1 MSASREALL
10 NRFRAT
16 LQGRV
21 KDLRA
26 LLEVLEFM
34 PNDAEARRRVLGE
47 VHTLKGEARMLGLLD
62 MADLAHKIEEFLKL
76 DEAEAQFSTLLRAAD
91 VLWEVLEP
99 GVSSEVAAQQLAD
112 VSKQLVAN
120 DVQADE
126 SAAGELNPAGE
137 REPRSIPPPG
147 VELFDDGAVAPSF
160 AVGPETESKDGREPG
175 SGPRPK
181 QARTIQVDAEK
192 IDDACERVAELGV
205 ELARLRSLTEQLLE
219 RIDDQVQHQA
229 LQESFATCRTALDT
243 CADAVWGLRLS
254 SIEPILQDLMQHA
267 RSLAAQQSK
276 QLRTEVHA
284 TGVLLERDVVEQI
297 WDSLLHLVRNSID
310 HGIQNAEDRE
320 GKGPSTLRIEAQWS
334 GPNVVIAI
342 EDNGRGI
349 DIEALREAAVAK
361 NVLSPAEAQA
371 ASKRALLQ
379 LIFMHG
385 FSTRH
390 EVGELSGRGVG
401 LDVVK
406 SKVESLGGRVQVRT
420 ELGQGTR
427 FELTVPFA
435 ITKERVLVLQVGDS
449 LLGVPSRAAV
459 ALLARRDLPAVD
471 AERPDLLK
479 YEEEFIPLRSLAKC
493 LRIEET
499 EVEQRAV
506 ILELSGQRFGAKV
519 RSVIGE
525 HSLIRH
531 PAPAWLSKTNGVGSS
546 ALLDDGRLVLLL
558 DFSFLQRALG
568 ADSYSRPSLVPGLEK
583 RARQRVLVVDDSP
596 VITEMMYELLSS
608 VGLQVVIATNGSQ
621 ALELVE
627 AEAPD
632 LVVSDV
638 EMPLMDGFQLLA
650 EIRRRSERLPVV
662 MLTTRGS
669 IEDRRRASSLGAN
682 AFVLKTDFR
691 SDALLDVVRRFVRLA
706 S

>member
-76 DEAEAQFSTLLRAAD
+76 EEAEARIATLLRAAD

-99 GVSSEVAAQQLAD
+99 GISSDAASQLLAEI
-112 VSKQLVAN
+112 SKQLVAN
-120 DVQADE
+120 DVQADGAPADE
-126 SAAGELNPAGE
+126 SGEARE
-137 REPRSIPPPG
+137 RLPRSEPPPG
-147 VELFDDGAVAPSF
+147 VELFDGSSAPQTP
-160 AVGPETESKDGREPG
+160 APGEANLGESREPG
-175 SGPRPK
+175 SGPRPR
-181 QARTIQVDAEK
+181 QARMIQVEGSR
-192 IDDACERVAELGV
+192 IDEACERLGELAAELG
-205 ELARLRSLTEQLLE
+205 RLRGLAEAALE
-219 RIDDQVQHQA
+219 RLDDQVERQT
-229 LQESFATCRTALDT
+229 LQEAFATCRTALDS

-276 QLRTEVHA
+276 RLRTEVHA
-284 TGVLLERDVVEQI
+284 TGVLLERDVVDQI

-310 HGIQNAEDRE
+310 HGI
-320 GKGPSTLRIEAQWS
+320 PSTDERDDAAPPTLRVEAQWN
-334 GPNVVIAI
+334 GPNVVISI
-342 EDNGRGI
+342 EDSGRGI
-349 DIEALREAAVAK
+349 DVEALRQAAVRRK
-361 NVLSPAEAQA
+361 VLSPAEAQA
-371 ASKRALLQ
+371 APKRALLQ

-406 SKVESLGGRVQVRT
+406 SKVESLGGRVSVHT
-420 ELGQGTR
+420 ELGRGTR
-427 FELTVPFA
+427 FELTVPFT
-435 ITKERVLVLQVGDS
+435 ITKERVLVLQVGES
-449 LLGVPSRAAV
+449 LLGVPSRAANG
-459 ALLARRDLPAVD
+459 LLARRDLPDVD
-471 AERPDLLK
+471 AERPDLLR
-479 YEEEFIPLRSLAKC
+479 YEEDFIPLRSLAKC
-493 LRIEET
+493 LQIEEKET
-499 EVEQRAV
+499 EQRAV
-506 ILELSGQRFGAKV
+506 ILELSGQRYAAKV
-519 RSVIGE
+519 RTVIGE

-531 PAPAWLSKTNGVGSS
+531 PTPAWLSKTNGVGSS

-558 DFSFLQRALG
+558 DFAFLQRALG
-568 ADSYSRPSLVPGLEK
+568 ADGYARTSLVEGSLER
-583 RARQRVLVVDDSP
+583 RASQRVLVVDDSP

-608 VGLQVVIATNGSQ
+608 AGLQVEIATNGRQ
-621 ALELVE
+621 ALERVE
-627 AEAPD
+627 ADPPD

-638 EMPLMDGFQLLA
+638 EMPLMDGFELLS